1 MKNVVSRIIVWIVI
15 VNPVTKFALD
25 LSPIAL
31 GVEGYLALTFGIPM
45 TVSSCPSYLL
55 CLLGLSLS
63 FPKPHTLNP
72 KP

>member
-55 CLLGLSLS
+55 YLLCLSLS